1 MVDFT
6 VNQFLIIYQ
15 TFPEK
20 TYVNLVLITGK
31 ILLPKAIETLNTLFP
46 GHHRTNTLDSV
57 NKIYIIS
64 CKGNKLIYPL

>member
-20 TYVNLVLITGK
+20 TYVNLMLITGK
-31 ILLPKAIETLNTLFP
+31 MKLPK
-46 GHHRTNTLDSV
+46 GHHRINTLDSV
-57 NKIYIIS
+57 NKIYIIN